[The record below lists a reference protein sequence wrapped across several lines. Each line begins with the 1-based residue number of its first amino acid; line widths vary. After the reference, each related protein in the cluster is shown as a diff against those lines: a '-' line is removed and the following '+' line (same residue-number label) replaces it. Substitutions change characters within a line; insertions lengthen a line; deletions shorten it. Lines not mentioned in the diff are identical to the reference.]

1 MSSSKLP
8 KSLEEDIELIS
19 KLENVEIKK
28 LEDSLLE
35 NDFHFDDESHGIQFE
50 DSSQEPF
57 PQVHKF
63 QVNIRLKESIYAI
76 SRKKDCVVSLQ
87 IELTDNQKVPSIH
100 LKGILNSSVKLR
112 NKCLYFINNVAFSG
126 STTSS
131 FSIYKLV
138 VDFKSFL
145 QYESRNEDIEQVTE
159 NSSNFDEFIT
169 LSFSSLTDAES
180 TPNDCNFIG
189 KQGDNLDGQSYDSR
203 YKDTTRYNSITIYKN
218 DKIYNHLITHSR
230 YFREFKE
237 EAVLGSGSFG
247 CVIKVLRNTI
257 NYAVKQIPIYRN
269 YEFILHEEAAVL
281 ASLQHPNIVRYYD
294 AWVEQSPEYLLTKYN
309 RQSNLQKNN
318 LEDIFNAEYTPGYNE
333 FQFKGKLDRVIE
345 EIDFD
350 DQFNED
356 SEPDSDNVDLSPVDN
371 RNVIKIHNKHY
382 KKNKHIPKKC
392 LFILMEYCGEESL
405 YETINKQ
412 TLHESPERV
421 IELFRQIMEALSY
434 IHEKGIIHRD
444 VKPSNIFLK
453 FENDFTIKLG
463 DFGLT
468 AKLQQSKGKN
478 TIVNENGVVGTL
490 HYMAPE
496 QSECDAYNQKVD
508 IYSAG
513 VVLFEMLS
521 KPFQTFMERC
531 EILSS
536 FSTPNKQWPEGF
548 RERVD
553 NRLFK
558 LLESMLNINPNKR
571 PSASEI
577 LQNEIFTSNKLNLQ
591 SLYNVITQYPHSMES
606 VQMLNTIF
614 SRKQQY
620 KKLTDYYNMVI
631 SNNVINYV
639 NLELG
644 LIYDKEFKL
653 RNAHKVHPHL
663 LTHLPYSSKG
673 NFLNND
679 LDKGVG
685 LDRDKAFEKDKN
697 AERDKN
703 LGKDRNYYRGRLL
716 LNNGRCCNLTYSLL
730 YSLSE
735 CMTKELTTIIRR
747 YVYSPVYSTHGSGT
761 VGSRIEGLNMNY
773 FLGYDIIVDYMIILN
788 ENNENEM
795 NLDAFFTYELVSVSS
810 RPLKRFINCA
820 LVLEWNH
827 YEFLTRLLSSLKVP
841 EQLLNQVEKLMLS
854 DALVKGKVTG
864 VLDEL
869 NSITIN
875 SQTLSSVLLNVYPFL
890 HKFKGR
896 VSELK
901 KGLEAVLNCE
911 VPQEFSHYLENL
923 HFFEKFLA
931 DFDGLHYFNP
941 TYTELSSNCN
951 SSNIPNDQL
960 RQGGREGIFE
970 KFYFRIFL
978 EIGKRNFGDLIF
990 GGCYNR
996 IIENNTNRRNAFGFE
1011 MNLHPIY
1018 DYFTQNMVNKNLYN
1032 NLHLNY
1038 APEVVVYT
1046 PQMSLIIVA
1055 TSLESK
1061 FWSMGVKCYKK
1072 VGGQLNIKRITR
1084 LKKAGLFSLQKLKYL
1099 VTIKKS
1105 NDNHEIQYFISDINF
1120 DNKYVSCSLHI

>member
-19 KLENVEIKK
+19 KLENVEIKE

-35 NDFHFDDESHGIQFE
+35 NDCLYDDESHGIQFE
-50 DSSQEPF
+50 DSSQESI
-57 PQVHKF
+57 PQVYKF
-63 QVNIRLKESIYAI
+63 QVKILLKESIYAI
-76 SRKKDCVVSLQ
+76 SRKKDCVVSLH
-87 IELTDNQKVPSIH
+87 IELTDNQSLPSIH
-100 LKGILNSSVKLR
+100 LKSILNSSVKLR
-112 NKCLYFINNVAFSG
+112 NKCLHFINKVAFSG

-131 FSIYKLV
+131 FSIYKLI

-145 QYESRNEDIEQVTE
+145 QYESRNEDIEHVTE
-159 NSSNFDEFIT
+159 NSSNFEEFIT
-169 LSFSSLTDAES
+169 LSFSSINDAES
-180 TPNDCNFIG
+180 TPNDFSLLYD
-189 KQGDNLDGQSYDSR
+189 KQGDNLNTESHDSR
-203 YKDTTRYNSITIYKN
+203 YRDTTRYNSITIYKN
-218 DKIYNHLITHSR
+218 DRIYNHLITHSR

-247 CVIKVLRNTI
+247 CVIKVLRNSI
-257 NYAVKQIPIYRN
+257 NYAVKQIPIYHN

-294 AWVEQSPEYLLTKYN
+294 AWVEQSPEYLLTKYHH
-309 RQSNLQKNN
+309 QLN
-318 LEDIFNAEYTPGYNE
+318 LEKNSMDRNFDPEYTPVNND
-333 FQFKGKLDRVIE
+333 FQFGNRLDRVIE

-356 SEPDSDNVDLSPVDN
+356 SDPDTDNVDLSPDN

-405 YETINKQ
+405 FETINKQ
-412 TLHESPERV
+412 ILQDTPQKV
-421 IELFRQIMEALSY
+421 TDLFRQIMEALSY

-453 FENDFTIKLG
+453 FENEITIKLG

-496 QSECDAYNQKVD
+496 QFECDAYNEKVD

-606 VQMLNTIF
+606 VQLLNTIF

-653 RNAHKVHPHL
+653 RNAHNLHPHL
-663 LTHLPYSSKG
+663 LTHLPYSSKN
-673 NFLNND
+673 NFLNHD
-679 LDKGVG
+679 VDKVTG
-685 LDRDKAFEKDKN
+685 LDRDKTF
-697 AERDKN
+697 ERDKN
-703 LGKDRNYYRGRLL
+703 TGKEKQQFRARLL

-730 YSLSE
+730 YSFSE
-735 CMTKELTTIIRR
+735 CTTKELATIIRR
-747 YVYSPVYSTHGSGT
+747 YSYSPVYSTHGTGSVGT
-761 VGSRIEGLNMNY
+761 RIEGLDMHY
-773 FLGYDIIVDYMIILN
+773 FLGYDIVVDYMIILN

-820 LVLEWNH
+820 LSLEWNH
-827 YEFLTRLLSSLKVP
+827 YEFLTKLLSSLKVP
-841 EQLLNQVEKLMLS
+841 EQLLNQVERVMLS
-854 DALVKGKVTG
+854 EVLVKGKNTG
-864 VLDEL
+864 VFDEL
-869 NSITIN
+869 NTITIN
-875 SQTLSSVLLNVYPFL
+875 NQTLPSVLLNIHPFL

-896 VSELK
+896 VSEVK
-901 KGLEAVLNCE
+901 KGLEALLNCE
-911 VPQEFSHYLENL
+911 LSQEFSEYLENL
-923 HFFEKFLA
+923 QFFERFLY
-931 DFDGLHYFNP
+931 DFDGQYHFNP
-941 TYTELSSNCN
+941 TYMESSSNCN
-951 SSNIPNDQL
+951 SSNIPNDHL
-960 RQGGREGIFE
+960 KEGGREGIFE
-970 KFYFRIFL
+970 KFYFRMFL
-978 EIGKRNFGDLIF
+978 EIGKRNFGDLTF

-996 IIENNTNRRNAFGFE
+996 IIENNTNRRNSFGFE

-1046 PQMSLIIVA
+1046 PQMNLIIVA
-1055 TSLESK
+1055 TSLENK
-1061 FWSMGVKCYKK
+1061 FWSVGVKCYKK
-1072 VGGQLNIKRITR
+1072 VGGHLNIKRITR

-1105 NDNHEIQYFISDINF
+1105 NENHEIQYFICDINF
-1120 DNKYVSCSLHI
+1120 DNKYVSYSLHI